1 MTWWYDITAGAVLI
15 TLSNLAVFGAA
26 VIGFIKVFK
35 GVEKVHVLVNSQ
47 LSEFKDLLVKS
58 AHAEGVLEGKADKP
72 AEPAQVELVKAIPIE
87 IKKP

>member
-1 MTWWYDITAGAVLI
+1 MNWWSDITAGAVMI